1 MLYKKIFLFL
11 IFAMISQKAFS
22 NEKVSNYK
30 SIIFFDYGGSALTQS
45 DNLRLSTSSLQ
56 NIVLGTGIFT
66 EILNRDFFVYSK
78 AGLGAGQGSNQ
89 KDTLLRPYVV
99 VGFDYYDNFATKF
112 VYQNNILSRKHK
124 FLVGGALGYHGIY
137 NKYSA
142 TSAENIAISDK
153 LYFNQVRI
161 NGGGLLLELNL
172 GYEYAFY
179 RNHNIGIKLSTQF
192 GLFNSFD
199 INTVQSTDGNDYQ
212 RYYNNVDS
220 YISST
225 SIIISYKYF
234 IETKL

>member
-22 NEKVSNYK
+22 DEKATSYK
-30 SIIFFDYGGSALTQS
+30 SIIFFDYGNTMLTQS
-45 DNLRLSTSSLQ
+45 DSLRLSASNL
-56 NIVLGTGIFT
+56 NNLMFGTGVFT

-78 AGLGAGQGSNQ
+78 AGLGMGQGDYQ
-89 KDTLLRPYVV
+89 KDTLLRPYVM
-99 VGFDYYDNFATKF
+99 VGFDYYDNFATRF
-112 VYQNNILSRKHK
+112 VYQNNLLSRKHR

-137 NKYSA
+137 NKYSN
-142 TSAENIAISDK
+142 TIEENIAASDK

-161 NGGGLLLELNL
+161 NGGGLILELNL

-179 RNHNIGIKLSTQF
+179 RNHNISVKLSTQV

-199 INTVQSTDGNDYQ
+199 VNTVQSTDGDNYQ

-220 YISST
+220 YIGAT
-225 SIIISYKYF
+225 SFIISYKYF
-234 IETKL
+234 IETNI